1 MAGRLLWSHEG
12 AAVPSPRNTSCLVTA
27 SVRLGGGRLFPGLP
41 PCRRVVPHVPVPRS
55 DNLVNLRAAAGT
67 CSCSPTLPA
76 GSGHG
81 VLQCL
86 CRCRAV
92 PGTAVWCCL
101 SWLLSPPPP
110 RRPRLV
116 CQKCKYSELGFHSW
130 SRPRARESAS
140 TVCKSLASL
149 AAVRALTPL
158 ARVCKTASV
167 PILRTWS
174 WASDGG
180 QANICHPNDSVSKI
194 PRKISSWLTM
204 RIFRAHQLSARHF
217 ASKLLSE
224 EPFSGSGE

>member
-110 RRPRLV
+110 PPPARLSEV
-116 CQKCKYSELGFHSW
+116 QVQRAWLSLLEPSESQGKCQYSVQVT
-130 SRPRARESAS
+130 R
-140 TVCKSLASL
+140 
-149 AAVRALTPL
+149 
-158 ARVCKTASV
+158 
-167 PILRTWS
+167 
-174 WASDGG
+174 
-180 QANICHPNDSVSKI
+180 
-194 PRKISSWLTM
+194 
-204 RIFRAHQLSARHF
+204 QLS
-217 ASKLLSE
+217 SC
-224 EPFSGSGE
+224 